1 MAILFEPSGA
11 DGELMSLAIGPSVV
25 VVDGPVALRQ
35 AVTDHP
41 DDDLVI
47 VGAAIDLELVLHFAS
62 TMRVTRPS
70 LGVVLLR
77 RRLDTSLLTQAL
89 RHGVREVVLA
99 DDLPAL
105 REACT
110 RSMELSRQVRGT
122 SAAAPAL
129 TATAQGRVVTVFSA
143 KGGCGKTTTSTNVAA
158 ALAAG
163 GARRVCLVDLDLAF
177 GDVAITMQLFPVRTI
192 ADAVNLGKL
201 DATAVQDLL
210 TSHSPGLDALVA
222 PVEPGAAERIPAALV
237 SDLLTVLQSMY
248 DYVVVDTPPAFTD
261 HVLAA
266 FDLSDDLV
274 LLATLDIPALKNLKL
289 TLETLDM
296 LGYQRDR
303 WHVLLNRADS
313 KVGLSVSDVEKT
325 LKCKIAA
332 EVPSSRAVPAC
343 INRGVPIVL
352 DQPGHSVSQ
361 AFRKFAEASL
371 VRRTA
376 AASTPA
382 QRGDRRR
389 LSLLRRGGE
398 SG

>member
-210 TSHSPGLDALVA
+210 DVP
-222 PVEPGAAERIPAALV
+222 
-237 SDLLTVLQSMY
+237 QSWAS
-248 DYVVVDTPPAFTD
+248 T
-261 HVLAA
+261 
-266 FDLSDDLV
+266 
-274 LLATLDIPALKNLKL
+274 
-289 TLETLDM
+289 
-296 LGYQRDR
+296 R
-303 WHVLLNRADS
+303 
-313 KVGLSVSDVEKT
+313 
-325 LKCKIAA
+325 
-332 EVPSSRAVPAC
+332 SSR
-343 INRGVPIVL
+343 
-352 DQPGHSVSQ
+352 QSSQ
-361 AFRKFAEASL
+361 APQSAS
-371 VRRTA
+371 RPHSCRTC
-376 AASTPA
+376 
-382 QRGDRRR
+382 
-389 LSLLRRGGE
+389 
-398 SG
+398 